1 MDLIGVREIRV
12 PSTRDDLR
20 FGAGEL
26 PLGGGSWLFSEDQP
40 GLTGLVDLTALG
52 WRPLSETDA
61 TLDIA
66 ATCTL
71 AQLAAVPARADWA
84 AHPLLWQCCTSLLG
98 SFKVWNTATVG
109 GNIALALPAGP
120 MTALATALDA
130 TALVWSPDGGERRER
145 VETLVSGV
153 RETTLAHGEV
163 LRAIEIPLASLADR
177 TGFRRISLS
186 PVGRTGTLVIGRL
199 DPAGLVITVT
209 GGTTAPRVLRFA
221 GIPTAGEL
229 AAGIDAI
236 DDWYDDAHGSPD
248 WRLALSAR
256 FAEELRV
263 ELGGAA

>member
-12 PSTRDDLR
+12 PSTRDELS
-20 FGAGEL
+20 FGATER
-26 PLGGGSWLFSEDQP
+26 PLGGGSWLFSEEQP
-40 GLTGLVDLTALG
+40 GLTGLVDLTGLH
-52 WRPLSETDA
+52 WEPIVETA
-61 TLDIA
+61 STFDIA

-71 AQLAAVPARADWA
+71 AQLAAVPARAGWA
-84 AHPLLWQCCTSLLG
+84 AHPLFRQCCESLLG

-120 MTALATALDA
+120 MIALAAALDA
-130 TALVWSPDGGERRER
+130 TALVWTPDGGERREP
-145 VETLVSGV
+145 VESLVTGV
-153 RETTLAHGEV
+153 LSTTLAHGEV
-163 LRAIEIPLASLADR
+163 LRSIEIPVSSLADR

-199 DPAGLVITVT
+199 APTGLIITIT
-209 GGTTAPRVLRFA
+209 GGTTAPRVLRFG
-221 GIPTAGEL
+221 GIPTAAEL
-229 AAGIDAI
+229 VAAIDTI

-248 WRLALSAR
+248 WRRALSTR

>member
-12 PSTRDDLR
+12 PSTRAELV
-20 FGAGEL
+20 FGVGER
-26 PLGGGSWLFSEDQP
+26 PLGGGSWLFSEEQP

-52 WRPLSETDA
+52 WAPLTETGA
-61 TLDIA
+61 TLSVA

-84 AHPLLWQCCTSLLG
+84 AHPLFWQCCTSLLG

-120 MTALATALDA
+120 MTALAAALDA
-130 TALVWSPDGGERRER
+130 TALVWTPDGGERREP
-145 VETLVSGV
+145 VETLVTGV
-153 RETTLAHGEV
+153 LSTTLAHGEV
-163 LRAIEIPLASLADR
+163 LRSIEIPLASLADI

-186 PVGRTGTLVIGRL
+186 PVGRTGTLVIGRRN
-199 DPAGLVITVT
+199 PAGLVITVT
-209 GGTTAPRVLRFA
+209 GGTTAPRVLRFG
-221 GIPTAGEL
+221 GIPTAREV
-229 AAGIDAI
+229 AAAIDTI

-248 WRLALSAR
+248 WRHALSAR